1 MSRGME
7 TNLTEPCMIHIS
19 GSLAFDRIM
28 TFPGHFEDHI
38 LPEKLH
44 FLNVSFPI
52 DRLEE
57 KMGGTAGNIA
67 YSLSLLKERSAI
79 YGTVGKDFTGY
90 GRRLA
95 AMGID
100 LDGVKIDDE
109 DFTACCYIMTDRSS
123 NQINAFSPSAMK
135 TPVFPEKAPVVSE
148 GDWGLVAPGN
158 VDDMVNFPAF
168 YREQGIPY
176 IFDPGQQITVLGG
189 EQLTSGLTGAHVL
202 IGNDYEI
209 QRVENLTGLSRE
221 ELLDRVEFLII
232 TFGGKGSTI
241 LHKGVKPYDIPAV
254 PARTVS
260 DPTGAGDAYRAG
272 LLKGLH
278 SGMGLAFS
286 ARLGAVLASFC
297 VEQYGTQLHQFSMEE
312 FQERYE
318 STFGPMPVLK

>member
-1 MSRGME
+1 
-7 TNLTEPCMIHIS
+7 MIHIS

-28 TFPGHFEDHI
+28 TFPGHFEEHI

-67 YSLSLLKERSAI
+67 YSLALLNEPSAI
-79 YGTVGKDFTGY
+79 YGTVGKDFSDY

-100 LDGVKIDDE
+100 LDGVKIDE
-109 DFTACCYIMTDRSS
+109 NDFTACCYIMTDRSS

-135 TPVFPEKAPVVSE
+135 TPAFPDRTPSVGS

-158 VDDMVNFPAF
+158 VDDMVNLPAF
-168 YREQGIPY
+168 YREHGIPY

-189 EQLTSGLTGAHVL
+189 DQLTAGLT
-202 IGNDYEI
+202 GNDYEI
-209 QRVENLTGLSRE
+209 ERIEKMTGLNRDA
-221 ELLDRVEFLII
+221 LLDRVEFLIV
-232 TFGGKGSTI
+232 TFGGKGSVI
-241 LHKGVKPYDIPAV
+241 LHKDVRPYEIPAV
-254 PARTVS
+254 SIEHIS

-278 SGMGLAFS
+278 SGMGMAFS
-286 ARLGAVLASFC
+286 ARLGTVTASFC
-297 VEQYGTQLHQFSMEE
+297 VEQYGTQLHTFTPEA
-312 FQERYE
+312 FQTRYE
-318 STFGPMPVLK
+318 SLFGPMPMLK

>member
-1 MSRGME
+1 
-7 TNLTEPCMIHIS
+7 MIHLS

-67 YSLSLLKERSAI
+67 YTLALFHERSAI
-79 YGTVGKDFTGY
+79 YGTVGKDFTSY
-90 GRRLA
+90 GRRLSS
-95 AMGID
+95 MGID
-100 LDGVKIDDE
+100 LGGVKVDDE
-109 DFTACCYIMTDRSS
+109 DFTACCYIMTDQSS

-135 TPVFPEKAPVVSE
+135 TPAFPEKTPAVSE

-158 VDDMVNFPAF
+158 VDDMVNLPAF
-168 YREQGIPY
+168 YREHGIPY

-209 QRVENLTGLSRE
+209 ERIEKMTGLNRE
-221 ELLDRVEFLII
+221 QLLDRVEYLIV
-232 TFGGKGSTI
+232 TFGGKGSVI
-241 LHKGVKPYDIPAV
+241 LHKDARPYDVPAV
-254 PARTVS
+254 PVEKVA

-272 LLKGLH
+272 LLKGLTK
-278 SGMGLAFS
+278 GMGMAFS
-286 ARLGAVLASFC
+286 ARLGTVAASFC
-297 VEQYGTQLHQFSMEE
+297 VEQYGTQLHRFSKEQ

-318 STFGPMPVLK
+318 SVFGPMPVLN

>member
-1 MSRGME
+1 MPSGMRI
-7 TNLTEPCMIHIS
+7 NPTEPSMIHLS

-67 YSLSLLKERSAI
+67 YSLALLNERSAI
-79 YGTVGKDFTGY
+79 YSAVGKDFAEY

-95 AMGID
+95 SMGID
-100 LDGVKIDDE
+100 LDGVKIDDN
-109 DFTACCYIMTDRSS
+109 DFTACCYIMTDKSS
-123 NQINAFSPSAMK
+123 NQINAFSSSAMK
-135 TPVFPEKAPVVSE
+135 TPAFPDKTPAVTK

-158 VDDMVNFPAF
+158 VDDMVNLPAF
-168 YREQGIPY
+168 YRERGIPY

-189 EQLTSGLTGAHVL
+189 DQLASGLTGAHIL

-209 QRVENLTGLSRE
+209 ERIEKLTGLSRDA
-221 ELLDRVEFLII
+221 LLDRVEFLIV
-232 TFGGKGSTI
+232 TFGGKGSVI
-241 LHKGVKPYDIPAV
+241 LHKGARPYEIPAV
-254 PARTVS
+254 PVENVS

-278 SGMGLAFS
+278 SGMGIAFS
-286 ARLGAVLASFC
+286 ARLGTVTASFC
-297 VEQYGTQLHQFSMEE
+297 VEQYGTQLHSFTPEE
-312 FQERYE
+312 FQARYE
-318 STFGPMPVLK
+318 ASFGPMPVLN